1 MKKKFDIKA
10 KRKTIP
16 ELLYQTDMK
25 GNVINP
31 IPYIETTDDDQMPV
45 MLFIEEVYNTGELE
59 PGDDG
64 EPAPIIES
72 EFHQYLNMK
81 AVKAVLSAKQFDA
94 VRKALGME
102 TEKEAKRKGEEIIK
116 KIEKN
121 IELQTLA
128 MKAAK
133 TNTGEDV
140 N

>member
-81 AVKAVLSAKQFDA
+81 AVKAILSAKQFDA
-94 VRKALGME
+94 IRKALGME